1 MANNKRIGELLVDL
15 EFITKEQLNA
25 ALLHQKKDAPQK
37 KVGEILVE
45 LGFLNELDLLRCLA
59 GLFRIRY
66 LSSDKLSK
74 MTIPQWILNLIP
86 LEFAEKYNVL
96 PFFCYDKAKILSV
109 VISEPQ
115 DRKLPKLIKNIS
127 GYNEVEKY
135 LALGSTINAA
145 IAMHYK
151 NDYTAFD
158 RLKELNKGGVAQAIA
173 SFAPRNEP
181 AVDSEY
187 SDSTEIL
194 TKDKRKISDRVE
206 SPIRLEDHKKRLSDH
221 ISSLSLMSDDTFIE
235 VLNIIINVLEI
246 YKGERFKGHS
256 ANVARI
262 VKEISKNMD
271 LKTRETYYNVVGA
284 YLHDCCMNAPEH
296 LSLLSFNTEEGVN
309 LIKKYA
315 KSSKRIFEKARL
327 PGEVENILFHTFERY
342 DGKGYP
348 DGLKGK
354 EIPLGSR
361 IIATVDAFNHL
372 LNFEER
378 EKRSENPYKFSF
390 NTIKSFENKYFDPEV
405 IEKLEEVIIDNF
417 IDEKSPRV
425 VIVDGNSEE
434 LNVFIL
440 RLKRNGILPYLTD
453 DTDKATNILKNT
465 SVNLIISEINTQ
477 PMDGFSFCHFIKTH
491 PKYKNIGFI
500 FLSKENDSNQI
511 TKGFEA
517 GADDFMAKPY
527 NPDLLIAKI
536 NNFIKLETKKT
547 EEEAERSTRKKG
559 ITGNLAEVQIAEL
572 IQMLSRGR
580 KTGVLK
586 LFKDEED
593 GKIFFYNG
601 QIINA
606 QYLNT
611 EGVEAFNNLIRWEH
625 GLFILDPDAKLSEQK
640 IYESTE
646 MLLIEACRLWDE
658 EKSD

>member
-1 MANNKRIGELLVDL
+1 M
-15 EFITKEQLNA
+15 
-25 ALLHQKKDAPQK
+25 
-37 KVGEILVE
+37 
-45 LGFLNELDLLRCLA
+45 
-59 GLFRIRY
+59 
-66 LSSDKLSK
+66 
-74 MTIPQWILNLIP
+74 
-86 LEFAEKYNVL
+86 
-96 PFFCYDKAKILSV
+96 
-109 VISEPQ
+109 
-115 DRKLPKLIKNIS
+115 
-127 GYNEVEKY
+127 
-135 LALGSTINAA
+135 
-145 IAMHYK
+145 
-151 NDYTAFD
+151 
-158 RLKELNKGGVAQAIA
+158 
-173 SFAPRNEP
+173 
-181 AVDSEY
+181 
-187 SDSTEIL
+187 
-194 TKDKRKISDRVE
+194 
-206 SPIRLEDHKKRLSDH
+206 
-221 ISSLSLMSDDTFIE
+221 IE
-235 VLNIIINVLEI
+235 
-246 YKGERFKGHS
+246 R
-256 ANVARI
+256 
-262 VKEISKNMD
+262 
-271 LKTRETYYNVVGA
+271 
-284 YLHDCCMNAPEH
+284 
-296 LSLLSFNTEEGVN
+296 
-309 LIKKYA
+309 
-315 KSSKRIFEKARL
+315 
-327 PGEVENILFHTFERY
+327 
-342 DGKGYP
+342 
-348 DGLKGK
+348 
-354 EIPLGSR
+354 
-361 IIATVDAFNHL
+361 
-372 LNFEER
+372 
-378 EKRSENPYKFSF
+378 
-390 NTIKSFENKYFDPEV
+390 
-405 IEKLEEVIIDNF
+405 LEEVIIDNF

-425 VIVDGNSEE
+425 VIVDGDSEE

-547 EEEAERSTRKKG
+547 EEAERSTRKKG

-640 IYESTE
+640 IYEST
-646 MLLIEACRLWDE
+646 
-658 EKSD
+658 

>member
-25 ALLHQKKDAPQK
+25 ALLHQKKNAPQK

-96 PFFCYDKAKILSV
+96 PFFCYDKSKILSV

-115 DRKLPKLIKNIS
+115 DRQLPKMIKNIS

-158 RLKELNKGGVAQAIA
+158 RLKELTKGGLAQAIA

-181 AVDSEY
+181 AIDSEY
-187 SDSTEIL
+187 SDSTEL
-194 TKDKRKISDRVE
+194 
-206 SPIRLEDHKKRLSDH
+206 
-221 ISSLSLMSDDTFIE
+221 
-235 VLNIIINVLEI
+235 NVL
-246 YKGERFKGHS
+246 
-256 ANVARI
+256 A
-262 VKEISKNMD
+262 
-271 LKTRETYYNVVGA
+271 LK
-284 YLHDCCMNAPEH
+284 
-296 LSLLSFNTEEGVN
+296 
-309 LIKKYA
+309 
-315 KSSKRIFEKARL
+315 
-327 PGEVENILFHTFERY
+327 
-342 DGKGYP
+342 
-348 DGLKGK
+348 
-354 EIPLGSR
+354 
-361 IIATVDAFNHL
+361 
-372 LNFEER
+372 
-378 EKRSENPYKFSF
+378 
-390 NTIKSFENKYFDPEV
+390 
-405 IEKLEEVIIDNF
+405 
-417 IDEKSPRV
+417 
-425 VIVDGNSEE
+425 
-434 LNVFIL
+434 
-440 RLKRNGILPYLTD
+440 LKRNGILPYLTD
-453 DTDKATNILKNT
+453 DTDKAANILKNIPI
-465 SVNLIISEINTQ
+465 NLIISEINTQ
-477 PMDGFSFCHFIKTH
+477 PIDGFSFCNFIKTH
-491 PKYKNIGFI
+491 PKYKNISFI

-517 GADDFMAKPY
+517 GADDFMAKPC
-527 NPDLLIAKI
+527 NPDILIAKI

-547 EEEAERSTRKKG
+547 EEEAEWITRKKG
-559 ITGNLAEVQIAEL
+559 ITGNLAEVQITEL

-593 GKIFFYNG
+593 GKIFFNNG

-606 QYLNT
+606 QYLST
-611 EGVEAFNNLIRWEH
+611 EGVEAFNNLVRWEH
-625 GLFILDPDAKLSEQK
+625 GLFILDPDAELSEQK
-640 IYESTE
+640 IYENTE

-658 EKSD
+658 EKND